1 MYNFCVII
9 LVVLLFIL
17 HIVLVGFQE
26 ILYHIY
32 SMIFRAMEGYKG
44 ENQSS
49 TVVNKVKQIAKQ
61 IGICV
66 MKDFV
71 FSARLF
77 YGSEEYGNTTLCDN
91 RMG

>member
-1 MYNFCVII
+1 MYIFCVIF

-26 ILYHIY
+26 ILYHIH
-32 SMIFRAMEGYKG
+32 SMIFRAMAGYKG
-44 ENQSS
+44 DNQSS
-49 TVVNKVKQIAKQ
+49 TLVNKVKQIAKQ
-61 IGICV
+61 IGIWV

-77 YGSEEYGNTTLCDN
+77 LWISRVLKHHTL
-91 RMG
+91 